1 MMILIK
7 LENIRKEVLGA
18 NVTLEPS
25 VIHTFP
31 LVSTSACFQ
40 WGLCFPKEGEM
51 GKMFQRV

>member
-51 GKMFQRV
+51 GKMF